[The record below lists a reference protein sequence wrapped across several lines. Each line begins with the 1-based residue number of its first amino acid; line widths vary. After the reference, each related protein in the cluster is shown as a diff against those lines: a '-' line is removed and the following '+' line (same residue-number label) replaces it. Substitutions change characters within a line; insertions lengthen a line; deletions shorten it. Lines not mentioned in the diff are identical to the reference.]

1 MTIVAGSSPGA
12 TEWFQRAGMLRE
24 EQLGRLAA
32 LGVLVNGI
40 SRLVHMLQ
48 CERGASNVW
57 LCSQGK
63 LYAPECKASR
73 GLVDENLTALQAM
86 LKAQFPVTGSGV
98 CERIA
103 CELFSL

>member
-1 MTIVAGSSPGA
+1 MTLMAGSSPAA
-12 TEWFQRAGMLRE
+12 TEWFQRATLLRR

-63 LYAPECKASR
+63 LYA
-73 GLVDENLTALQAM
+73 
-86 LKAQFPVTGSGV
+86 
-98 CERIA
+98 
-103 CELFSL
+103 